1 MARSAARILRRA
13 VMTGAALVV
22 PLAPTA
28 ARGQSAAATEAPLV
42 LTNARIVDAV
52 GGARAGLW
60 TVTVR
65 GRVIDRIDRID
76 RIDQGPSAVPPGA
89 PGARTIDLGG
99 RYLVPGLIDAHT
111 HIASL
116 DAARRALASGVTTV
130 RSASTAGFQDV
141 TLREMARSGRLA
153 GPDVLASGLFVTPD
167 LGETVLADPRLVP
180 LADGVRTPEALRA
193 LVQVD
198 LDHGVDW
205 IKTRGTERAGLPDTD
220 PRKQVYSESQLR
232 VIVEAA
238 RARGVPV
245 MAHAHGD
252 EGARAA
258 VLAGVRSIEH
268 GTYLTDT
275 TLRLM
280 QQRGTWL
287 VPTIQTIDDMAQV
300 GVEPPDPVL
309 LLRGRH
315 MVPRLED
322 AVRRAH
328 AIGVRVATGVDTDYG
343 PTSLPRVAGECAAL
357 VRLGYTPLE
366 ALRAATTDAAELLGL
381 GGKTGAVTQG
391 LEADLL
397 VLDRNPLVDIG
408 ALADVL
414 MVVSNGRVAVNRFPF
429 GIEAN
434 GAASSR
440 RSLPR

>member
-1 MARSAARILRRA
+1 MARSAARLLRRV

-22 PLAPTA
+22 LPAPTA
-28 ARGQSAAATEAPLV
+28 AHAQSAAATEAATEAPLV

-65 GRVIDRIDRID
+65 GRVVD
-76 RIDQGPSAVPPGA
+76 RIDQGTGAVPPGA
-89 PGARTIDLGG
+89 RAIDLGA

-116 DAARRALASGVTTV
+116 DAARRALESGVTTA
-130 RSASTAGFQDV
+130 RSASTSGFQDV
-141 TLREMARSGRLA
+141 ALREMVRAGRLA
-153 GPDVLASGLFVTPD
+153 GPEVLASGLYVTPD

-180 LADGVRTPEALRA
+180 LAGGVRTPEALRA

-268 GTYLTDT
+268 GTYLTDS

-280 QQRGTWL
+280 RQRGTWL

-300 GVEPPDPVL
+300 GVERPDPVL

-381 GGKTGAVTQG
+381 GGRTGAVTRG

-414 MVVSNGRVAVNRFPF
+414 MVISNGRVAVNRFPF
-429 GIEAN
+429 GIEAD
-434 GAASSR
+434 GAASAR